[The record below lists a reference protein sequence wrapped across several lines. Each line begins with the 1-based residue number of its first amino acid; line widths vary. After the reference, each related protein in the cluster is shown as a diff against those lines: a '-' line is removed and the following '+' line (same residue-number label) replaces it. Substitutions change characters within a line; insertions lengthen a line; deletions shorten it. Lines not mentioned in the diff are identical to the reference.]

1 MRVLETDSNDQ
12 VLIGGLL
19 VLNFPRIN
27 FAESVKFSQT
37 PQDVGAN
44 RFPFVFVFAL
54 WYFVNCS
61 PLLRAV
67 CKFRYSLL
75 LRPFFLPVYVSISVT
90 ALVEVDFFLGG
101 PDHQPCHPQHLVSSF
116 VFIVLH

>member
-19 VLNFPRIN
+19 VLNFPRIY

-37 PQDVGAN
+37 PQDVGAI
-44 RFPFVFVFAL
+44 FCPFVFRFL
-54 WYFVNCS
+54 TYLLSCILLLFTLRYFVNHA

-67 CKFRYSLL
+67 CKFHYSLL
-75 LRPFFLPVYVSISVT
+75 SRPYLLPVFT
-90 ALVEVDFFLGG
+90 DLLV
-101 PDHQPCHPQHLVSSF
+101 
-116 VFIVLH
+116 